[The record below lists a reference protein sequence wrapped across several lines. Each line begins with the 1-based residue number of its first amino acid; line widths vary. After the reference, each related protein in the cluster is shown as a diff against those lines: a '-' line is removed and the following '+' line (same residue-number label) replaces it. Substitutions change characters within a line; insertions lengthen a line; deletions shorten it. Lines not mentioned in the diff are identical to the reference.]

1 MLKIAIFKNIL
12 DMDPYGTLS
21 ADETSLAH
29 LVRILEPVVQSLTNL
44 VGKLEPLITTLGE
57 CVPEL
62 AKLGTKQK
70 KSKKYDDQ
78 NWEKGK
84 PKV

>member
-1 MLKIAIFKNIL
+1 ME
-12 DMDPYGTLS
+12 PYGTLN
-21 ADETSLAH
+21 AEKTALAH
-29 LVRILEPVVQSLTNL
+29 LVQILVPVAQSLTNL
-44 VGKLEPLITTLGE
+44 VEKLEPLITTLGT

-70 KSKKYDDQ
+70 KCKKYDDQ

-84 PKV
+84 KAFYLHT